1 MIDKRYWSIRTDKD
15 NQEILFEELINGK
28 LRQGWGYDESQ
39 SLFIIQSE
47 IDKEGEWWK
56 RLSDIQNEA
65 LPNLRML
72 SYAEDNIKIGD
83 IILTP
88 NLPKQNLFCLAEVTG
103 KYIFNRLPLDDKTD
117 VNDLHY
123 DYGHIL
129 PVKLLTPTGIDK
141 FNKNVHAELRSTL
154 RTPMRMWNLDAYAEQ
169 IEKLITHYNEGKDLR
184 TPSSGEA
191 RLSIAWENAFLKAT
205 KTLQNELATQLGAHF
220 QAAEW
225 EEPIKTVLSQLY
237 PGVNVMWTGGAHEH
251 GADIVLQISNYFGE
265 IPWLIVVQV
274 KNYSGEI
281 HETALKQIK
290 EAHEHYSKDGK
301 IILGVIMTTAESKT
315 STFDNAK
322 LDLEK
327 ELGIPIELILRPKL
341 IKIMTEG
348 QSKKMM

>member
-1 MIDKRYWSIRTDKD
+1 MRDRRYWAIRTDKD
-15 NQEILFEELINGK
+15 NQEILFEELMNGK

-39 SLFIIQSE
+39 NLLMIQSE
-47 IDKEGEWWK
+47 IVKGGEWWK

-72 SYAEDNIKIGD
+72 SDAEDSIQIGD

-88 NLPKQNLFCLAEVTG
+88 NLPKQNLFCLAEVSG
-103 KYIFNRLPLDDKTD
+103 KYVFDRLLLNEKTD
-117 VNDLHY
+117 INDLHY

-129 PVKLLTPTGIDK
+129 PVKLITPNGIDK

-154 RTPMRMWNLDAYAEQ
+154 RTPMRMWNLDSYAAH
-169 IEKLITHYNEGKDLR
+169 IEKLIDYYVEGKDLH

-191 RLSIAWENAFLKAT
+191 RLSIAWENAFSKAT
-205 KTLQNELATQLGAHF
+205 ETLQNELTSQLGEHF

-237 PGVNVMWTGGAHEH
+237 PSINVMWTGGAYEH
-251 GADIVLQISNYFGE
+251 GADIVLQIANYFGE

-274 KNYSGEI
+274 KNYTGEI
-281 HETALKQIK
+281 HETALRQVK

-301 IILGVIMTTAESKT
+301 IILGVIMTTAEHKST
-315 STFDNAK
+315 TFDNAK
-322 LDLEK
+322 SDIEK
-327 ELGIPIELILRPKL
+327 ELGIPIELILRQKL

-348 QSKKMM
+348 LSQKMM